1 MGAPASTS
9 RARREQDPAA
19 RQQPPTPSALGAT
32 SMQTLVAGVLG
43 RALNP
48 ANTWAARRGRWTN
61 RAPDFGTRVESL
73 SITVSYLITLHARRQ
88 DACADACVAL
98 AAQGRGVHGKL
109 RKDAF
114 GVLRGRLERQC
125 ISQPRCAGRPRR
137 LATNVLGNQYEP
149 ATHAVMGFGQPGQ
162 QSTAN
167 QMFVWGK
174 CHKCVALT
182 LISRS
187 NRLPRSPTLLKA
199 LYCTGSWAGNL
210 PAPSCL
216 GRCALF
222 SAISRPPTRC
232 SAP

>member
-1 MGAPASTS
+1 M
-9 RARREQDPAA
+9 
-19 RQQPPTPSALGAT
+19 
-32 SMQTLVAGVLG
+32 
-43 RALNP
+43 
-48 ANTWAARRGRWTN
+48 AARRRPGRVGLAWS
-61 RAPDFGTRVESL
+61 PPSVDKSGTRFWHPRR
-73 SITVSYLITLHARRQ
+73 ITKHYSELPHYIARRTP
-88 DACADACVAL
+88 
-98 AAQGRGVHGKL
+98 GRLCGCLCRVGGPGEGGLHGKL

-162 QSTAN
+162 HSTAN